1 MKKFLLKVLEV
12 FKMLLGVI
20 FAVIW
25 CMVYVFK
32 VIFDSLDNYCHII
45 VEYLFNSIYNTKDI

>member
-12 FKMLLGVI
+12 FKMLLG
-20 FAVIW
+20 
-25 CMVYVFK
+25 